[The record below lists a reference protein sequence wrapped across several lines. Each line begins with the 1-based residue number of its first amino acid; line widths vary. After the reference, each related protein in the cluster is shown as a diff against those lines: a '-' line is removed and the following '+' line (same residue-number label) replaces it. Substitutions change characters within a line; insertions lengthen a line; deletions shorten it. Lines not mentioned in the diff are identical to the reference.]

1 MPFFSPSNVFYINR
15 HTSSNKST
23 HWVANTTVLRI
34 ECCHQFTNVEKTG
47 IVKRKINFSTRPY
60 SFTFLLSVLRTYSFH
75 QKYPSTTYFYYI
87 GHILFRETS
96 FVSHFSSKKDLKKHL
111 KMTSNSSIPGKFL
124 RNI

>member
-1 MPFFSPSNVFYINR
+1 MSFILIDTQAVTNPPTELQI
-15 HTSSNKST
+15 H
-23 HWVANTTVLRI
+23 TTVLRI

-96 FVSHFSSKKDLKKHL
+96 FVSHFSSKKGLKLKNL
-111 KMTSNSSIPGKFL
+111 KMTSNSSIQGKFL